1 MVQNEPLHALQ
12 VTIEESYDIGSYLK
26 PGHLVS
32 VFSVC
37 IYTHRGPRKLSVL
50 CAPPT
55 LPSTS
60 SSSS

>member
-12 VTIEESYDIGSYLK
+12 VTIEESYDVGSYLK

-37 IYTHRGPRKLSVL
+37 IYTHRGPRKL
-50 CAPPT
+50 
-55 LPSTS
+55 
-60 SSSS
+60 